1 MNGAIF
7 QTTGQALHVSYMIVS
22 QEPRQDGALRKAIL
36 QIMSALDSLTKGQRD
51 WMNQLI
57 GEASGTVDFGGLTAD
72 EVRAQCAMVT
82 QVVKDHLPAPE
93 MWAVHARF
101 IPTEIEDMGR
111 DEEGRTIKRFYYSQ
125 ERVNAIVGLS
135 GYLQPGFPTIPGA
148 ALDMMIARA
157 FANHAKIEISF
168 RELAENFGGNH
179 MTYAR
184 ANKSLIEKLRELEQ
198 MAVRRLT
205 PMFERTGLVE
215 KFAQSA

>member
-1 MNGAIF
+1 MSGAIF
-7 QTTGQALHVSYMIVS
+7 QTTGQALHVSYMILS
-22 QEPRQDGALRKAIL
+22 QEARQNGALRKAIL
-36 QIMSALDSLTKGQRD
+36 QIMSQLDTLTARQRD

-57 GEASGTVDFGGLTAD
+57 GEPSGTVNFGGLSAD

-82 QVVKDHLPAPE
+82 QAVKDHLPAPE
-93 MWAVHARF
+93 MWAIHARF
-101 IPTEIEDMGR
+101 IPTEFEDMGR
-111 DEEGRTIKRFYYSQ
+111 DEEGRVIKRFFYSQ
-125 ERVNAIVGLS
+125 ERVDAIVGLS
-135 GYLQPGFPTIPGA
+135 AYLQPLFPAIHGV

-168 RELAENFGGNH
+168 RELAENFGGSH

-184 ANKSLIEKLRELEQ
+184 ANKSLVEKLRELEL

-215 KFAQSA
+215 KFAQTA